1 MRIGP
6 SRRLFLQSLCAGLV
20 VRPAQAHAQDLPR
33 LSQLARIAT
42 GNTRLNPLAMA
53 GADVAF
59 CGDSTVG
66 LVSTGQNGLLWSDP
80 HGFDTPAEFRPRLAG
95 GFLICGG
102 RRWLAAYDLGS
113 GAEVWRYT
121 AEIQAGVPH
130 VSDGLVIFGDGHQIT
145 ALDSATGSLR
155 WRFATVVD
163 TLVSYAPTVHGDTAY
178 IGPGDGQLY
187 ALSLADG
194 SLRWQVDGGES
205 WQYLRQIQ
213 VEGDVLVAGTYK
225 EILTGLSL
233 QDGSSLWS
241 FNAGNFINSQH
252 VADGSAYLW
261 SPTGWIYCIATDSG
275 RVRWRHLTTDYN
287 ESSGNWASVLAELQ
301 SRDSRLYVL
310 DLEDVLHVVDTA
322 TGNQHQA
329 AVVPGRIRH
338 AVLPL
343 DGALAFPTAEGEVLL
358 TADL

>member
-1 MRIGP
+1 MRIKP
-6 SRRLFLQSLCAGLV
+6 TRRLFLQSLGAGLV
-20 VRPAQAHAQDLPR
+20 FRPALSRAQDLPR
-33 LSQLARIAT
+33 LPELARIAT
-42 GNTRLNPLAMA
+42 GNTRLNPLALV
-53 GADVAF
+53 GTDIAF

-66 LVSTGQNGLLWSDP
+66 LVSADQKTMIWSVP
-80 HGFDTPAEFRPRLAG
+80 HGFDTPAEFRPRLGAG
-95 GFLICGG
+95 LLICGG
-102 RRWLAAYDLGS
+102 RHWLAAYDTQS
-113 GAEVWRYT
+113 GAEVWRYA
-121 AEIQAGVPH
+121 AEIQTGVPH
-130 VSDGLVIFGDGHQIT
+130 VSDSHVIFGDGHQIT
-145 ALDSATGSLR
+145 ALNTQTGAVL
-155 WRFATVVD
+155 WRFAAIVD

-178 IGPGDGQLY
+178 VGPGDGRLY
-187 ALSLADG
+187 ALSLTDG

-233 QDGSSLWS
+233 TDGATLWS

-252 VADGSAYLW
+252 VAGGSAYLW
-261 SPTGWIYCIATDSG
+261 SPTGWIYCIATDTG

-287 ESSGNWASVLAELQ
+287 ESEGNWASVLAELQ
-301 SRDSRLYVL
+301 SRDGRLYVL

-329 AVVPGRIRH
+329 AAVPGRIRH

-343 DGALAFPTAEGEVLL
+343 DGALAFPTADGDVLL
-358 TADL
+358 TAGL